1 MKKVIFITVFLITIL
16 ISNSVY
22 GTDTEEIIK
31 EQEASL
37 GISGFI
43 KEAEKYTKEG
53 FDDINI
59 NDLYKDALS
68 GNVDTKS
75 VSKGV
80 FKILGSEVS
89 KTITSLGYILI
100 IIIIHSI
107 IKSISEGL
115 GNNEI
120 GQITYYVQYILIVTL
135 IMSNF
140 SETIVMIKET
150 INNLVGFVN
159 CLLPI
164 LLALMITTRKSGNS
178 NSSAAHF
185 AINYY
190 IYRKFYSYNTFA
202 TYFNIYIFRNS
213 I

>member
-1 MKKVIFITVFLITIL
+1 MKKIIFIAVFLLTTL
-16 ISNSVY
+16 ISNVTY
-22 GTDTEEIIK
+22 ATDTDEIIK
-31 EQEASL
+31 EQEESL

-43 KEAEKYTKEG
+43 KEAEKYTG
-53 FDDINI
+53 DVLDDIDI
-59 NDLYKDALS
+59 NDLYKNALS
-68 GNVDTKS
+68 GNVDTKNLT
-75 VSKGV
+75 KGI
-80 FKILGSEVS
+80 FKILGSEVT

-135 IMSNF
+135 IMANF

-164 LLALMITTRKSGNS
+164 LLALMITTRKSS
-178 NSSAAHF
+178 YSFSCSAHL
-185 AINYY
+185 ITNYY
-190 IYRKFYSYNTFA
+190 FYRKLYNYCPFA
-202 TYFNIYIFRNS
+202 TYTDRYSFRNS